1 MLRSELV
8 DDSHGKIHFS
18 QPIMSS
24 SELQTVAPDQ
34 NPDQNPEEMNKV
46 NT

>member
-18 QPIMSS
+18 QTIMSS

-34 NPDQNPEEMNKV
+34 NPEEMNQV